1 MKRKNKGFGANVQ
14 QLSRLM
20 YGKDFN
26 ELTTMD
32 KKKVRIKKKVL
43 E

>member
-1 MKRKNKGFGANVQ
+1 MSKGFGANKE

-20 YGKDFN
+20 YGKSYSNLDSIS
-26 ELTTMD
+26 

-43 E
+43 G